1 MSELRTAYP
10 PIEPYAT
17 GMLPVG
23 DGNEL
28 YWEECG
34 NPQGKPVVFV
44 HGGPGGGCTPE
55 HRRMF
60 DPAAYR
66 IVLFDQR
73 NCGRSTP
80 HVADGASLEH
90 NTTWHLVADMEKL
103 REHLE
108 IERWQVFGG
117 SWGSTL
123 GLAYSQEHPER
134 VTEIILRG
142 IFLCRPLEIDFFYRG
157 GAGHI
162 FPDQWAGYL
171 APLPAEARGDGA
183 RHFVGAGFDHV
194 AAYHDLI
201 FGEDRQ
207 AALEAAR
214 AWTTWEANTSFL
226 LPHGDSADDA
236 GGSEVADRF
245 ALAFAAIENHYFY
258 NDAFL
263 ADRPLLDHM
272 DRIADIPGVIVHGRY
287 DVVCPVTNAFEL
299 AERWP
304 GAELHISPQAGHA
317 MAEPMT
323 THHLIEA
330 TDRFRPTR

>member
-28 YWEECG
+28 YWEQCG
-34 NPQGKPVVFV
+34 NPQGKPVIFV
-44 HGGPGGGCTPE
+44 HGGPGGGCTAE

-73 NCGRSTP
+73 NCGRSRP

-103 REHLE
+103 REHLG

-123 GLAYSQEHPER
+123 GLAYAQEHPER
-134 VTEIILRG
+134 VTEIIVRG
-142 IFLCRPLEIDFFYRG
+142 VFLCRPLEIDFFYRG

-171 APLPAEARGDGA
+171 APLPAAARGDGA
-183 RHFVGAGFDHV
+183 RHFAGAGFDHV
-194 AAYHDLI
+194 AAYHELL

-207 AALEAAR
+207 AALTAAR
-214 AWTTWEANTSFL
+214 AWTTWESNTSFL
-226 LPHGDSADDA
+226 VPHGDAVDDA
-236 GGSEVADRF
+236 GGSGIPDRF
-245 ALAFAAIENHYFY
+245 ALAFAMIENHYFY

-263 ADRPLLDHM
+263 TDRPLLERM
-272 DRIADIPGVIVHGRY
+272 DRIAEIPGVIVHGRY

-299 AERWP
+299 AASWP
-304 GAELHISPQAGHA
+304 QAELHISPQAGHA

-330 TDRFRPTR
+330 TDQFRP